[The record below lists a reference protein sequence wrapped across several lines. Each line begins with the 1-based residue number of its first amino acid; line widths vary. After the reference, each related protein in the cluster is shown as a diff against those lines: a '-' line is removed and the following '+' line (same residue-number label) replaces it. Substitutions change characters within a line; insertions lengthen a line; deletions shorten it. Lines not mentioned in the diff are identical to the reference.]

1 MTVTDSDIQ
10 RAAALLQEGR
20 LVAFPTETVYGLGAD
35 ARNDAA
41 VKRIYE
47 AKGRPSNNPLIVH
60 VHSLSQVFEYCDL
73 SRSWNPAV
81 VKERITK
88 LATLWPGP
96 LSIIVPRATNICATV
111 AAGGD
116 SVALRIPNH
125 PVALRLLKAFNG
137 PVAAPSA
144 NPSMYVSPTTAQHV
158 RDGLGERVDC
168 VLDGGPCAIGLESTV
183 LSLLEET
190 PKVLRPG
197 AITLET
203 LRETLGC
210 VVEGPSQRKERSQT
224 ELLSPGLLAK
234 HYAPMTKVMLRTAI
248 PVGFVFPPRV
258 GALVFSSWKPPFP
271 TTQMAVLSASGNLE
285 EVATQLFGAL
295 REFDAAGLDLIV
307 VDVCEPIG
315 LGEAIMDR
323 LVRASHV

>member
-1 MTVTDSDIQ
+1 MNVTDSDIQ
-10 RAAALLQEGR
+10 HAATLLHEGR

-35 ARNDAA
+35 ARSDAA

-47 AKGRPSNNPLIVH
+47 AKGRPSHNPLIVH
-60 VHSLSQVFEYCDL
+60 VHSLEQVFEYCDL

-96 LSIIVPRATNICATV
+96 LSIIVPRANTVCSTV

-125 PVALRLLKAFNG
+125 PVALRLLNAFNG

-144 NPSMYVSPTTAQHV
+144 NPSMYVSPTTARHV
-158 RDGLGERVDC
+158 RDGLGDRVDC
-168 VLDGGPCAIGLESTV
+168 ILDGGPCAIGLESTV

-197 AITLET
+197 AITLEA
-203 LRETLGC
+203 LRATLGC
-210 VVEGPSQRKERSQT
+210 PVEGPTPRKEPTQS

-234 HYAPMTKVMLRTAI
+234 HYAPMTRVMLRTAI
-248 PVGFVFPPRV
+248 PKGFVFPPRV
-258 GALVFSSWKPPFP
+258 GAIVFSSWAPSFP
-271 TTQMAVLSASGNLE
+271 TSQAKVLSPSGDLE
-285 EVATQLFGAL
+285 EVAARLFGAL
-295 REFDAAGLDLIV
+295 REFDTAGLDLIV
-307 VDVCEPIG
+307 VDVCEPVG

-323 LVRASHV
+323 LVRASHT

>member
-1 MTVTDSDIQ
+1 MNVTDSDIQ
-10 RAAALLQEGR
+10 RAATLLQEGR

-35 ARNDAA
+35 ARSDAA

-60 VHSLSQVFEYCDL
+60 VHSLEQVLEYCDL
-73 SRSWNPAV
+73 SRSWNPSV

-88 LATLWPGP
+88 LASLWPGA
-96 LSIIVPRATNICATV
+96 LSIIVPRADTICSTV
-111 AAGGD
+111 SAGGD

-125 PVALRLLKAFNG
+125 PVALQLLKAFNG

-144 NPSMYVSPTTAQHV
+144 NVSMYVSPTTAQHV
-158 RDGLGERVDC
+158 RDGLGDRVDC

-183 LSLLEET
+183 LSLLDKT

-197 AITLET
+197 AITTET
-203 LRETLGC
+203 LSATLGC
-210 VVEGPSQRKERSQT
+210 PVEGPAPRKEYNPSD
-224 ELLSPGLLAK
+224 LVSPGLLAK

-248 PVGFVFPPRV
+248 PDGFTFPARV
-258 GALVFSSWKPPFP
+258 GALVFSSWTPSFP
-271 TTQMAVLSASGNLE
+271 TTQVAVLSSSGNLE
-285 EVATQLFGAL
+285 EVATRLFGAL

-323 LVRASHV
+323 LVRASHA